1 MKRMLINATQQE
13 ELRVALVDGQ
23 RLYDLDIESPGHEQK
38 KSNIYKGKITRV
50 EPSLE
55 AAFVDYGADRHGFLP
70 LKEIAKTYFPKGYKF
85 DGRPNIKDVI
95 QEGQQVIVQVDKE
108 ERGQKGAALTT
119 FISLAGS
126 YLVLMPN
133 NPRAGGISRR
143 IEGDERTQLK
153 EALATLELPDGMG
166 LIVRTAG
173 VGKSAEEL
181 GWDLKVLIHHWQ
193 AIEEAAETRPA
204 PFLIHQESNV
214 IFRAI
219 RDYLRRD
226 IGEILIDDETIFE
239 RAKEHINL
247 VRPDF
252 VQRVKLYKG
261 DVPLFNHYQ
270 IESQIESAFQREVR
284 LPSGG
289 SLSIDPSEALTSID
303 INSAKA
309 TKGGDIEETA
319 LQTNL
324 EAAEEV
330 ARQLRLRDVG
340 GLIVIDFIDM
350 TPPRHQREVENRL
363 KEALKQDR
371 ARIQT
376 ARISRFGLLEMSRQ
390 RLRPSLG
397 ESSNHVCPR
406 CNGQGTIRSN
416 ESLALSILRLI
427 EEEALKENTAQ
438 INAQVP
444 IEVATY
450 LLNEKR
456 GSVSDIEVRHKV
468 RVLVIPNPNLETPH
482 FDVQRL
488 RNDELDGA
496 QSIELISQAEAKGVV
511 IAPVREKAADEPALK
526 TLVAPEA
533 PAPTPPPAAATPQA
547 ENVASAPSVFTRLAN
562 WLKSLFAAE
571 ETQPAAAKPASSK
584 PRQHAQSTERRRTN
598 RRGGQNQR
606 RSAGRHQ
613 DERTQD
619 GRNQDGRTQEKR
631 QQDNRQQENRGAK
644 AHAKRDT
651 DKTSDERLTTT
662 AQDTTAATQE
672 QPGAAKPENKNR
684 RNRRRKNGQGRPAS
698 PQTENQETTSPQTA
712 HQETKS
718 VDTAKPQT
726 EQLKERRKR
735 RKLDKSVRMSST
747 VKQET
752 AAQSQSELQKPTAEP
767 VAATV
772 AAQDKAVEQTPST
785 SETKA
790 ATETAMQAPSQAAVQ
805 ATPAETT
812 GTTANSGTTKPV
824 SSVETAS
831 TDESG
836 QADGVVEGNVD
847 GIVEGTAETGQAKK
861 AGQQRD
867 RRSPRHM
874 RAAGQRRKQEQAKN
888 DGLTDPQAGTHTGDH
903 ADVEA
908 KTSEPSSA
916 TPDASETTGLNPDVH
931 SSSSSVTAQ
940 QPELTVDGN
949 AKEDEAENAIAN
961 AANAAN
967 AANDKHQASE
977 PSDATAAE
985 KKDDGSSEHTKT
997 HQANSDRDVSP
1008 EEASQV
1014 EAPQVKAPQT
1024 ESNDA
1029 ETTADQ
1035 AETAT
1040 APSNA
1045 AGELVDTAAASL
1057 QALNEQANTTTEP
1070 TQATGVQVDS
1080 AAESSDAEVEQTET
1094 TGVHPD
1100 ATFEQ
1105 PANVDEHPQ
1114 PAADVAEAIGDVQP
1128 ATTEEQADA
1137 DVSLADVQADKPKA
1151 PSSRKQT
1158 ARSAMTKASPDAD
1171 ADLGHA
1177 LNPADSSSRSAVPK
1191 PTRIAT
1197 MQAATDKS
1205 SAGPVRCSVE

>member
-23 RLYDLDIESPGHEQK
+23 KLYDLDIESPGHEQK

-55 AAFVDYGADRHGFLP
+55 AAFVDYGAERHGFLP

-85 DGRPNIKDVI
+85 EGRPNIKDVI

-143 IEGDERTQLK
+143 IEGDERSELK
-153 EALATLELPDGMG
+153 DALSSLSLPDGMG

-181 GWDLKVLIHHWQ
+181 AWDLKVLLHHWQ
-193 AIEEAAETRPA
+193 AIEEASESRPA

-226 IGEILIDDETIFE
+226 IGEILIDDTTIFE

-289 SLSIDPSEALTSID
+289 SVSIDPTEALTSID

-324 EAAEEV
+324 EAAEEI

-427 EEEALKENTAQ
+427 EEEALKENSAQ

-456 GSVSDIEVRHKV
+456 ASVSDIETRHKV
-468 RVLVIPNPNLETPH
+468 RVLVIPNQNLETPH

-488 RNDELDGA
+488 RKDELDGA
-496 QSIELISQAEAKGVV
+496 QSIELIAQADAKGLV
-511 IAPVREKAADEPALK
+511 ISPVKERVADEPALK

-533 PAPTPPPAAATPQA
+533 PAPTPAPAVKAKP
-547 ENVASAPSVFTRLAN
+547 ASAQASVLTRLAN
-562 WLKSLFAAE
+562 WLKGLFSSDE
-571 ETQPAAAKPASSK
+571 EQTKEQKAPQ
-584 PRQHAQSTERRRTN
+584 RQANQQN
-598 RRGGQNQR
+598 RRGGQNQNR
-606 RSAGRHQ
+606 RGGQNR
-613 DERTQD
+613 R
-619 GRNQDGRTQEKR
+619 RNQDGRSGR
-631 QQDNRQQENRGAK
+631 RPAK
-644 AHAKRDT
+644 ADDSNQK
-651 DKTSDERLTTT
+651 
-662 AQDTTAATQE
+662 TQE
-672 QPGAAKPENKNR
+672 QPNTRQNQANDNDNREPKNADNKGR
-684 RNRRRKNGQGRPAS
+684 RNRRRKPSQRSDA
-698 PQTENQETTSPQTA
+698 QEQEQSQTA
-712 HQETKS
+712 NQARQEQQ
-718 VDTAKPQT
+718 PQT
-726 EQLKERRKR
+726 EQLKERRQR
-735 RKLDKSVRMSST
+735 RKLDKSVR
-747 VKQET
+747 VKGVPAQADANANKD
-752 AAQSQSELQKPTAEP
+752 AAPAPAEP
-767 VAATV
+767 KVV
-772 AAQDKAVEQTPST
+772 
-785 SETKA
+785 ETKA
-790 ATETAMQAPSQAAVQ
+790 PAAKVVEPQVAEPTQPQAQVDVQQPKAADVVTQAEDTQQAPVNQQAKVNTTSEAPTQVADNEQ
-805 ATPAETT
+805 PTPADTDSEIKD
-812 GTTANSGTTKPV
+812 KP
-824 SSVETAS
+824 
-831 TDESG
+831 ESKPKG
-836 QADGVVEGNVD
+836 
-847 GIVEGTAETGQAKK
+847 
-861 AGQQRD
+861 QRD

-874 RAAGQRRKQEQAKN
+874 RAAGQRRKQEQA
-888 DGLTDPQAGTHTGDH
+888 DEQASQTAEPVQAPSEDAVASAVSTETQREQP
-903 ADVEA
+903 AAEVPAA
-908 KTSEPSSA
+908 KP
-916 TPDASETTGLNPDVH
+916 
-931 SSSSSVTAQ
+931 AQ
-940 QPELTVDGN
+940 QPVESNMV
-949 AKEDEAENAIAN
+949 AEPSTPAEPVSSGEQVAS
-961 AANAAN
+961 
-967 AANDKHQASE
+967 SE
-977 PSDATAAE
+977 PVVKSEPAP
-985 KKDDGSSEHTKT
+985 KDE
-997 HQANSDRDVSP
+997 
-1008 EEASQV
+1008 
-1014 EAPQVKAPQT
+1014 
-1024 ESNDA
+1024 
-1029 ETTADQ
+1029 
-1035 AETAT
+1035 
-1040 APSNA
+1040 
-1045 AGELVDTAAASL
+1045 
-1057 QALNEQANTTTEP
+1057 
-1070 TQATGVQVDS
+1070 
-1080 AAESSDAEVEQTET
+1080 
-1094 TGVHPD
+1094 
-1100 ATFEQ
+1100 
-1105 PANVDEHPQ
+1105 PQ
-1114 PAADVAEAIGDVQP
+1114 PVAADAVAEAP
-1128 ATTEEQADA
+1128 
-1137 DVSLADVQADKPKA
+1137 VSAKA
-1151 PSSRKQT
+1151 SANKTVRHS
-1158 ARSAMTKASPDAD
+1158 ASAAMTKASPSAD
-1171 ADLGHA
+1171 DDLGQA
-1177 LNPADSSSRSAVPK
+1177 LNVAADDSRQAIQSPQQVATLAQAKNKASA
-1191 PTRIAT
+1191 
-1197 MQAATDKS
+1197 QAA
-1205 SAGPVRCSVE
+1205 RCSVDA

>member
-496 QSIELISQAEAKGVV
+496 QSIELISQADAKGVV

-533 PAPTPPPAAATPQA
+533 PAPTPPPAAAAPQA

-619 GRNQDGRTQEKR
+619 GRNQDGRPQEKR

-767 VAATV
+767 VPATV
-772 AAQDKAVEQTPST
+772 ATQDKAVEQTPST

-790 ATETAMQAPSQAAVQ
+790 ATETAMQAPSQAAAQ

-812 GTTANSGTTKPV
+812 GTTAKSGTTKPV
-824 SSVETAS
+824 SSVESAS
-831 TDESG
+831 TDQSNHSKDVGE
-836 QADGVVEGNVD
+836 GV
-847 GIVEGTAETGQAKK
+847 VEGTAETSQAKK
-861 AGQQRD
+861 TAPSGQQRD

-874 RAAGQRRKQEQAKN
+874 RAAGQRRKQEQAQ
-888 DGLTDPQAGTHTGDH
+888 TDAQTGTQIGEH
-903 ADVEA
+903 AEVEA
-908 KTSEPSSA
+908 NSSEPSSA
-916 TPDASETTGLNPDVH
+916 APDASETTALNPDVN
-931 SSSSSVTAQ
+931 SSSSSITAQ
-940 QPELTVDGN
+940 QPELAVDGHTT
-949 AKEDEAENAIAN
+949 EDDAENAVAN
-961 AANAAN
+961 AVNVN
-967 AANDKHQASE
+967 HQPSE
-977 PSDATAAE
+977 SSGATASTKME
-985 KKDDGSSEHTKT
+985 EMRSEHAKT
-997 HQANSDRDVSP
+997 LQANSDNGVSQVD
-1008 EEASQV
+1008 ASQV
-1014 EAPQVKAPQT
+1014 TAPQT
-1024 ESNDA
+1024 ETNDA
-1029 ETTADQ
+1029 ETAADQ

-1040 APSNA
+1040 EPSQA
-1045 AGELVDTAAASL
+1045 AGEQADTAA
-1057 QALNEQANTTTEP
+1057 EQAPAN
-1070 TQATGVQVDS
+1070 
-1080 AAESSDAEVEQTET
+1080 AEQSDAVAEQSDAKAEQAET

-1105 PANVDEHPQ
+1105 P
-1114 PAADVAEAIGDVQP
+1114 VAEQHQPTAEVAAAIGDVQP
-1128 ATTEEQADA
+1128 EPTVEQSDA
-1137 DVSLADVQADKPKA
+1137 KVALTGTKADKLNG

-1158 ARSAMTKASPDAD
+1158 ARSAMTKATPDAD

-1197 MQAATDKS
+1197 MQAAKDKS

>member
-143 IEGDERTQLK
+143 IEGDERAQLK

-181 GWDLKVLIHHWQ
+181 AWDLKVLIHHWQ

-226 IGEILIDDETIFE
+226 IGEILIDDERIFE

-456 GSVSDIEVRHKV
+456 GSITDIEVRHKV

-496 QSIELISQAEAKGVV
+496 QSIELIAQADAKGVV
-511 IAPVREKAADEPALK
+511 IAPIREKPADEPALK

-533 PAPTPPPAAATPQA
+533 PAPTPRPATAAAR
-547 ENVASAPSVFTRLAN
+547 VAKGNGETQPSVFTRLAN
-562 WLKSLFAAE
+562 WLKSLFIAE
-571 ETQPAAAKPASSK
+571 ETQPAPSKPAQETPRHSK
-584 PRQHAQSTERRRTN
+584 QNGDRRRTN
-598 RRGGQNQR
+598 RRGGQNR
-606 RSAGRHQ
+606 RRPDGRGS
-613 DERTQD
+613 EV
-619 GRNQDGRTQEKR
+619 RNQDTRNQDKR
-631 QQDNRQQENRGAK
+631 QPDNRGGVK
-644 AHAKRDT
+644 ANAKRAV
-651 DKTSDERLTTT
+651 DKTSDDSAATTT
-662 AQDTTAATQE
+662 QDTTANVQDTQG
-672 QPGAAKPENKNR
+672 QNSAKPENKNR
-684 RNRRRKNGQGRPAS
+684 RNRRRKNGQGRQDS
-698 PQTENQETTSPQTA
+698 PQAATQDVATTE
-712 HQETKS
+712 
-718 VDTAKPQT
+718 TAKPQT

-735 RKLDKSVRMSST
+735 RKLDKSVRVSSS
-747 VKQET
+747 VKQDT
-752 AAQSQSELQKPTAEP
+752 AVATSVEQPKPASEPLATEVVAQDNTAEQTGASVEA
-767 VAATV
+767 VAATTKTETST
-772 AAQDKAVEQTPST
+772 AKTATTPMAKEATTAST
-785 SETKA
+785 ETTPTVNEA
-790 ATETAMQAPSQAAVQ
+790 TTATTETAP
-805 ATPAETT
+805 
-812 GTTANSGTTKPV
+812 TANEAS
-824 SSVETAS
+824 TAS
-831 TDESG
+831 SEIPVPAAASSSAADAESN
-836 QADGVVEGNVD
+836 AESNVENNTEGNVD
-847 GIVEGTAETGQAKK
+847 SSSEDNPANKSSHSS
-861 AGQQRD
+861 GQQRD

-874 RAAGQRRKQEQAKN
+874 RAAGQRRKQEQAQN
-888 DGLTDPQAGTHTGDH
+888 DARTDLQSDAQN
-903 ADVEA
+903 DVGEA
-908 KTSEPSSA
+908 NI
-916 TPDASETTGLNPDVH
+916 DAPNAKETTGLNPDTGHQV
-931 SSSSSVTAQ
+931 SGGQVSDSDESESQANSTGAQPSVNPAADIQ
-940 QPELTVDGN
+940 QPSE
-949 AKEDEAENAIAN
+949 
-961 AANAAN
+961 
-967 AANDKHQASE
+967 ASE
-977 PSDATAAE
+977 PKAATVAQQAVESSESNAVEVMAEVLSDQPETPQTNETNGQSDQTIGQPAEPVTEPVVEPAAE
-985 KKDDGSSEHTKT
+985 P
-997 HQANSDRDVSP
+997 V
-1008 EEASQV
+1008 V
-1014 EAPQVKAPQT
+1014 EPV
-1024 ESNDA
+1024 A
-1029 ETTADQ
+1029 E
-1035 AETAT
+1035 
-1040 APSNA
+1040 P
-1045 AGELVDTAAASL
+1045 
-1057 QALNEQANTTTEP
+1057 
-1070 TQATGVQVDS
+1070 
-1080 AAESSDAEVEQTET
+1080 
-1094 TGVHPD
+1094 
-1100 ATFEQ
+1100 
-1105 PANVDEHPQ
+1105 
-1114 PAADVAEAIGDVQP
+1114 VAEAKKS
-1128 ATTEEQADA
+1128 AASA
-1137 DVSLADVQADKPKA
+1137 
-1151 PSSRKQT
+1151 SRKQT
-1158 ARSAMTKASPDAD
+1158 ARSEMTKASPAAD
-1171 ADLGHA
+1171 ADLGQA
-1177 LNPADSSSRSAVPK
+1177 LNAADNSSRSTMPK
-1191 PTRIAT
+1191 PTQIA
-1197 MQAATDKS
+1197 MLQAAKNKA
-1205 SAGPVRCSVE
+1205 SAGPARCSVE